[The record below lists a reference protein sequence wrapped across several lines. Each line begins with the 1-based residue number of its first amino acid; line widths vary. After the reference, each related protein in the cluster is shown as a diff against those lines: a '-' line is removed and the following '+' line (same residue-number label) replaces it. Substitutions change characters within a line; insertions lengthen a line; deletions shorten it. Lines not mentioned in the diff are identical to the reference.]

1 MKLPRIMISAP
12 SSGSGKT
19 LITCGILKA
28 LTNRKQIVSSFKC
41 GPDYIDP
48 MFHSKIIGIKSK
60 NIDTFFTDEKM
71 TKYLFCESAKESDI
85 SVIEGVMGYYD
96 GVKLTSFEG
105 SSYDIAN
112 TLNTPVVLVVDCKG
126 KSLSI
131 FPEIEGFINFV
142 EKSRIKGVILNR
154 ISKGL
159 FEDIKILIEERL
171 EIKVFGYLP
180 TVKEL
185 VIESRHLGLVT
196 PEEIENLDEKIS
208 RLAEIIE
215 TTIELDEIIKVATD
229 TEEIISE
236 EPIIPFVN
244 DKPVI
249 AVAKDEAFCF
259 YYEDNLKLL
268 EKMGAKLKYFSPI
281 YDENLPTEADA
292 ILLGGGYP
300 EIYGR
305 KLSENKTM
313 LTSIKSAIDSQ
324 MPCLAE
330 CGGFMYLH
338 ESMEDMEGINHS
350 MVGVIKGITFK
361 TNKLNRFGYI
371 NLISR
376 EKQLLGN
383 KGEMTKGHEF
393 HYFESENCGN
403 SFLAKKPSGK
413 KEWECICGNENLAA
427 GFPHIYYYSNFSF
440 PYNFLKKAIEWRER
454 QIEWQNQ

>member
-1 MKLPRIMISAP
+1 MISAP

-28 LTNRKQIVSSFKC
+28 LTNRNQKVSSFKC

-60 NIDTFFTDEKM
+60 NIDTFFTEDEM
-71 TKYLFCESAKESDI
+71 TKHLFCEGGENADI
-85 SVIEGVMGYYD
+85 SVVEGVMGYYD
-96 GVKLTSFEG
+96 GLKSTSIEG
-105 SSYDIAN
+105 SSYDVAV
-112 TLNTPVVLVVDCKG
+112 TLCTPVILVVDCKG
-126 KSLSI
+126 RSLSI
-131 FPEIEGFINFV
+131 LPEIEGFVNFV
-142 EKSRIKGVILNR
+142 EESRIKGVILNR
-154 ISKGL
+154 ISKAL
-159 FEDIKILIEERL
+159 FEDIKVLIEERL
-171 EIKVFGYLP
+171 NIKVIGYLP
-180 TVKEL
+180 IVKEL

-208 RLAEIIE
+208 KLAEMIE
-215 TTIELDEIIKVATD
+215 TTMNVDEIIKIASS
-229 TEEIISE
+229 TEEIISIN
-236 EPIIPFVN
+236 PSIPFVK

-268 EKMGAKLKYFSPI
+268 EKMGAELKYFSPVH
-281 YDENLPTEADA
+281 DEILPEEANA

-300 EIYGR
+300 EIYGE
-305 KLSENKTM
+305 KLSKNKSM
-313 LTSIKSAIDSQ
+313 LRSIKKAIDAQ

-338 ESMEDMEGINHS
+338 EIMEDMEGNNHP
-350 MVGVIKGITFK
+350 MVGVIKGRAFK
-361 TNKLNRFGYI
+361 TDKLNRFGYV

-376 EKQLLGN
+376 EEQLFGK

-393 HYFESENCGN
+393 HYFESENCGS
-403 SFLAKKPSGK
+403 SFLARKPSGK

-427 GFPHIYYYSNFSF
+427 GFPHIYYYSNINF
-440 PYNFLKKAIEWRER
+440 PYNFLKKAIEWKER
-454 QIEWQNQ
+454 RIKWQNQ